1 MLRTSNNLNAAS
13 EFSRRYQTFLAL
25 TDFQVAM
32 IFFSYVSAFV
42 TSEVGTFWQN
52 FWVFLPLNEKDWD
65 LDTGISSLFTLAPG
79 WCVFLVA
86 RCDLVCLNGLIS
98 AILAQTW
105 AFFQASAA
113 LDGFLTLRMIVLN
126 CDWLIDW
133 GLFFTPSD
141 LKWIFKTSFEVWW
154 LVFLTRR
161 DCKLDV
167 DWTQFYF
174 LSCRLESLP
183 GQLEDVLLRH
193 ICTGLNLCRV
203 LKS

>member
-79 WCVFLVA
+79 WCVFLLA

-126 CDWLIDW
+126 CDWLI
-133 GLFFTPSD
+133 
-141 LKWIFKTSFEVWW
+141 EVCFS
-154 LVFLTRR
+154 LHPI
-161 DCKLDV
+161 
-167 DWTQFYF
+167 
-174 LSCRLESLP
+174 LSGFSRH
-183 GQLEDVLLRH
+183 LLRSGDL
-193 ICTGLNLCRV
+193 CFWPDVTVSWTLTGHNSTSCPAGWRV
-203 LKS
+203 YQAS